1 MLKKGFTI
9 IELLIVIAIIS
20 ILVGVAV
27 PYYNDYITD
36 ARLSVLKQNAA
47 TFRNSL
53 NQFRGDNLRGPFAV
67 SVYKG
72 GTLLHANPLSG
83 AADGSELV
91 SGPIQIINNAPTRR
105 QNIKYIPAMPVFTDP
120 FSGGNITPPD
130 IEVSEPS
137 AYFYDSNANGRFDF
151 DIDGNSDMS
160 DSEFA
165 FLNGDSNTEFN
176 TTYDTILFFDTR
188 TAAAVYVQPFDPTL
202 ARTPLD
208 FTQVKIKDSSGNAH

>member
-165 FLNGDSNTEFN
+165 FLNATAIPSL
-176 TTYDTILFFDTR
+176 IRLMTR
-188 TAAAVYVQPFDPTL
+188 SCFLIPGRRQRYTHSLLTPHLPALHSTL
-202 ARTPLD
+202 PR
-208 FTQVKIKDSSGNAH
+208 

>member
-1 MLKKGFTI
+1 MFKKGFTI

-47 TFRNSL
+47 TFRNSI

-67 SVYKG
+67 NVYKG
-72 GTLLHANPLSG
+72 PALMHANPLSG
-83 AADGSELV
+83 AADASELIA
-91 SGPIQIINNAPTRR
+91 GPIQIVANAPIRR

-120 FSGGNITPPD
+120 FNGGNITPPSVT
-130 IEVSEPS
+130 VSGAS
-137 AYFYDSNANGRFDF
+137 AYFYDKDADGFFDF
-151 DIDGNSDMS
+151 DPDNNGNMS

-165 FLNGDSNTEFN
+165 FLDGNNDTKFDK
-176 TTYDTILFFDTR
+176 TFDTILFFDTR
-188 TAAAVYVQPFDPTL
+188 ASYTPFNAANPTI
-202 ARTPLD
+202 ALD
-208 FTQVKIKDSSGNAH
+208 FTEITITDSSGNAH